1 MLSIS
6 LNDPRCLKSGELRA
20 SKTNKSLVKTWPRQP
35 GDFTLLLS
43 PISLVLWHRNTFQ
56 PRKEPATFTLQI
68 SLETRKHRAYR
79 S

>member
-20 SKTNKSLVKTWPRQP
+20 SKINKSLVKTWQL
-35 GDFTLLLS
+35 GDLTPLLP

-56 PRKEPATFTLQI
+56 PRKELATFTLEI
-68 SLETRKHRAYR
+68 SLETRKHRVYC